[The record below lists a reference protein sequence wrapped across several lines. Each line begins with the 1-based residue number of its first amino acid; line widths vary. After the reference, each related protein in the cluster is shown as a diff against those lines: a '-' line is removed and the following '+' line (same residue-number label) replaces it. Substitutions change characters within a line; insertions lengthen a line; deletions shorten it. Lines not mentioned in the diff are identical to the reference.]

1 VDGGKMIVKKNNK
14 FCSFSSDNEKT
25 ESIVPKTHPRY
36 KSLLNR
42 EKIVEAFESG
52 VLAKSGMIA
61 HGRGETFDYLIGE
74 KTTEMALESIKTA
87 AAMLVLA
94 KNPVISIN
102 GNCVALAKDELVE
115 LAEALNGK
123 IEVNLFYRTKE
134 REEKIKE
141 LFENDIQE
149 GRIKLL
155 GVDDANKQIP
165 NLDSLRGKV
174 SEEGIYTADVVLV
187 PLEDG
192 DRAGALVNMGKKVIA
207 IDLNPLS
214 RTAKTS
220 TVTIVDELTRCIP
233 LITKYVKDFKNK
245 NTDELMN
252 IINSYDNNNN
262 LKKVLAHISKRLEQ

>member
-1 VDGGKMIVKKNNK
+1 MIVKKNNK